1 MTLASSMWLF
11 DVRELVDPSAQLCG
25 FDISF
30 DAAPPREILPS
41 NVSFRHWDV
50 KQDLPEDLVESFD
63 IVHVRF
69 FAFVLMSDQV
79 QPVVE
84 RLFKMLST
92 SACHRYWERFA
103 NKTSIKSL
111 EATFSGVTQT
121 SQLSAL
127 IQRSLAPARRQ
138 WSN

>member
-1 MTLASSMWLF
+1 MPSSRVLVLRRWSTKTLIPSIWLF
-11 DVRELVDPSAQLCG
+11 DVRESVGPSARLEG

-30 DAAPPREILPS
+30 DAAPPKETLPS

-50 KQDLPEDLVESFD
+50 NQDLPEDLVGAFD

-69 FAFVLMSDQV
+69 FAFVLMNDQV

-92 SACHRYWERFA
+92 YICHARWPACIISADDE
-103 NKTSIKSL
+103 
-111 EATFSGVTQT
+111 
-121 SQLSAL
+121 
-127 IQRSLAPARRQ
+127 
-138 WSN
+138 

>member
-1 MTLASSMWLF
+1 MSQYSRPCGFSTNTHASIWLF
-11 DVRELVDPSAQLCG
+11 DVRESVDQSARLEG

-30 DAAPPREILPS
+30 DAAPPTETLPS

-50 KQDLPEDLVESFD
+50 NQKLPGDLVGAFD

-69 FAFVLMSDQV
+69 FGFVLMNDQV

-92 SACHRYWERFA
+92 S
-103 NKTSIKSL
+103 
-111 EATFSGVTQT
+111 V
-121 SQLSAL
+121 
-127 IQRSLAPARRQ
+127 
-138 WSN
+138 

>member
-1 MTLASSMWLF
+1 MFATDAFPTSIWLF
-11 DVRELVDPSAQLCG
+11 DVGQSVDPSARLEG

-30 DAAPPREILPS
+30 DAAPPAEILPS

-50 KQDLPEDLVESFD
+50 NQDLPEDMVGAFD

-69 FAFVLMSDQV
+69 FAFVLMNEQV

-92 SACHRYWERFA
+92 SM
-103 NKTSIKSL
+103 
-111 EATFSGVTQT
+111 
-121 SQLSAL
+121 
-127 IQRSLAPARRQ
+127 RSFISP
-138 WSN
+138 